1 MNAEISSISHLN
13 LPRLFRASGLIF
25 AVLLFSPP
33 LAQAQFVQQ
42 AKLVGTD
49 NAGLGSSVALS
60 ADGNTAIVGGPG
72 DGCQSFPQ
80 PCEPHGAA
88 WVFTRS
94 NGVWTQQGN
103 KLVGTGAVGIP
114 GQGSSV
120 ALSADGNTALV
131 GGPLDNNEKGAAWV
145 FARRNGAWTQQAK
158 LVGTGA
164 IIGTA
169 RQDTSVAL
177 SADGNTAIV
186 GGPFDNFGIGA
197 AWVFTRSNGVWTQQ
211 GNKLVGTGAIGAAR
225 QGTSVGLSADGNT
238 AIVGGPLICSPSP
251 YCVSIGAA
259 WVFTRSNGVWT
270 QQGNKL
276 VGSGS
281 VGAPGQGSSVALS
294 ADGKT
299 AIVGGPGDNPI
310 CVPSCGS
317 PVGAAWVFTRSPAS
331 FNHPAVWTQQTKLAG
346 TGAVGGASQGTSVAL
361 SADGITAIVGGPRDN
376 LFEAPPIITFK
387 GAAWVFTRSPASFN
401 HPAVWTQLGNKLFGS
416 GVSGDGPFQGTSVT
430 LSADGKT
437 AIVGGPGD
445 GCSFPFPFQPCEKH
459 GAAWVFVRP

>member
-103 KLVGTGAVGIP
+103 KLVGTGAVGI
-114 GQGSSV
+114 
-120 ALSADGNTALV
+120 
-131 GGPLDNNEKGAAWV
+131 
-145 FARRNGAWTQQAK
+145 
-158 LVGTGA
+158 
-164 IIGTA
+164 
-169 RQDTSVAL
+169 
-177 SADGNTAIV
+177 
-186 GGPFDNFGIGA
+186 
-197 AWVFTRSNGVWTQQ
+197 
-211 GNKLVGTGAIGAAR
+211 
-225 QGTSVGLSADGNT
+225 
-238 AIVGGPLICSPSP
+238 
-251 YCVSIGAA
+251 
-259 WVFTRSNGVWT
+259 
-270 QQGNKL
+270 
-276 VGSGS
+276 
-281 VGAPGQGSSVALS
+281 PGQGSSVALS